1 MSEQKLM
8 KNFEELRF
16 SDDFMFCRVMEDP
29 ALCREVLECLL
40 QHPVADI
47 GATEIQKEIRHS
59 SETKMIRLDVFNEDR
74 DGVLY
79 DAELQNLNKKS
90 VVSHQLP
97 RRSRY
102 YQSSIDTD
110 YMKKGFSYKRLPE
123 SNVLFICTFDPFE
136 KGLSKYTSRE
146 RCEEDPEIQFGDGT
160 TKIFYNCCYKG
171 EDIPEDL
178 RQLYYYVETG
188 IADSSLTKR
197 LEAAVVEGR
206 KNEMWRDQ
214 YMREWNVINDAV
226 EEAVEDAKE
235 EARENDIIAMLRRGK
250 TVEEIVDFCGFP
262 YDQVKKVE
270 ENLLATAK

>member
-8 KNFEELRF
+8 KSFEELRF

-47 GATEIQKEIRHS
+47 GAPEIQKEIRHS
-59 SETKMIRLDVFNEDR
+59 PETKTIRLDVFNEDSE
-74 DGVLY
+74 GVLY
-79 DAELQNLNKKS
+79 DTELQNLNKKS

-97 RRSRY
+97 KRSRY

-136 KGLSKYTSRE
+136 RGLSKYTFRE
-146 RCEEDPEIQFGDGT
+146 QCEEDPEIQFGDGT

-171 EDIPEDL
+171 KDIPENL
-178 RQLYYYVETG
+178 GKLYYYVETG
-188 IADSSLTKR
+188 IADSSLTKK

-206 KNEMWRDQ
+206 KNESWRDQ

-226 EEAVEDAKE
+226 EDAIE
-235 EARENDIIAMLRRGK
+235 EVRENDIIDMLRRGK
-250 TVEEIVDFCGFP
+250 TVEEIVDFCGYP
-262 YDQVKKVE
+262 HDQVKKVE
-270 ENLLATAK
+270 ENLLATPK

>member
-29 ALCREVLECLL
+29 
-40 QHPVADI
+40 
-47 GATEIQKEIRHS
+47 
-59 SETKMIRLDVFNEDR
+59 
-74 DGVLY
+74 
-79 DAELQNLNKKS
+79 
-90 VVSHQLP
+90 
-97 RRSRY
+97 
-102 YQSSIDTD
+102 
-110 YMKKGFSYKRLPE
+110 
-123 SNVLFICTFDPFE
+123 
-136 KGLSKYTSRE
+136 
-146 RCEEDPEIQFGDGT
+146 EIQFGDGT

-171 EDIPEDL
+171 KDIPEDL

-250 TVEEIVDFCGFP
+250 TVEEIVDFCGYP
-262 YDQVKKVE
+262 YEQVKKVE